1 MRIVPLE
8 YYTIAIILF
17 LLSILGIVINRN
29 HLILMIICVELML
42 LATSL
47 LFLVCSYALTSPIG
61 EMFTI
66 SIIAIAAAE
75 SAIGLA
81 IIVAFFR
88 IRGTIAVKA
97 ISLLRG

>member
-1 MRIVPLE
+1 MRIMPTE
-8 YYTIAIILF
+8 YFTIAVILF
-17 LLSILGIVINRN
+17 LLSILGTVINRS
-29 HLILMIICVELML
+29 HLILMIMCVELML

-47 LFLVCSYALTSPIG
+47 LFLTCSYVLASPIG
-61 EMFTI
+61 EIFTI

-97 ISLLRG
+97 ISILRG